1 MIWWYRE
8 QRGIIKLKNEIKEII
23 KNGGATLDTNL
34 KNADLKNG
42 YMVSMVGYENII
54 SLDNLSSMEEIEET
68 LNEYKR
74 IAKRNNAFIGAWVD
88 DNKIYLDI
96 SKNYKRLVNAIKI
109 GKKNKQLAIF
119 DINNSLVINI

>member
-1 MIWWYRE
+1 M
-8 QRGIIKLKNEIKEII
+8 KNEIKEII